1 MLMLRKRTKSYGDAL
16 TNELQVADTR
26 TLQEDLVRADE
37 KFTRIRDA
45 LTKLG
50 SEQPKHAAAFKR
62 LLSFA

>member
-1 MLMLRKRTKSYGDAL
+1 VL
-16 TNELQVADTR
+16 
-26 TLQEDLVRADE
+26 TLQ
-37 KFTRIRDA
+37 FTRIRDA